1 MIASFVF
8 FQPSTDPEMYK
19 QKRPTGYIAELW
31 HLLEEEMNFT

>member
-8 FQPSTDPEMYK
+8 FQPDTDAEMHK
-19 QKRPTGYIAELW
+19 QKEPSGYIGEVW

>member
-8 FQPSTDPEMYK
+8 FQPSTDDGIYK
-19 QKRPTGYIAELW
+19 QKEPSGYTGEVW